1 MAGAQLFPIYGRFV
15 GDFVP
20 HLVGALTTDTMPE
33 LAEKIAVH
41 SVGRRLPARP
51 GGRYEV
57 LLDGKVVPD
66 QVTLGELV
74 AERRLPPLSWFDVR
88 WRD

>member
-1 MAGAQLFPIYGRFV
+1 MAEPQLFPIYGRFV

-20 HLVGALTTDTMPE
+20 HLVAALTSDTMVE
-33 LAEKIAVH
+33 LAEKVAVH

-57 LLDGKVVPD
+57 LLADEVLPAGAV
-66 QVTLGELV
+66 LGELV
-74 AERRLPPLSWFDVR
+74 AERHLAPLTWFDVR